1 MIKLTNKIA
10 CITGAA
16 SGIGQAMAQR
26 FITQDMQVIAIDI
39 NKDALQ
45 ATQQTTSQPDNF
57 HSFVVDVA
65 DEAAM
70 HQLAQEVTN
79 KFGIV
84 DILCNNAGIGAHK
97 GRIWDID
104 SENWHKVFN
113 VNFWGILNTIR
124 AFVPMM
130 IEGNKERYIVNT
142 CSGVAFGTQW
152 GQSPYVSSKS
162 AVLSLS
168 ELLFHE
174 LQKDD
179 SAINVS
185 VLVPTFVQTRDY
197 LTVKGEAPNKDDVLQ
212 ADDVVDIMLAG
223 IENKQFYIFTHP
235 KGLAKR
241 VQVKMESMIN
251 MTDPIFSDQ
260 LYYKEK

>member
-1 MIKLTNKIA
+1 MIDTKNKIA

-16 SGIGQAMAQR
+16 SGIGQAMVHR
-26 FITQDMQVIAIDI
+26 FLSQDMQVIGVDI

-45 ATQQTTSQPDNF
+45 ATKTTSVHPDNF
-57 HSFVVDVA
+57 HPFEVDIA
-65 DEAAM
+65 DEDAVNQFAN
-70 HQLAQEVTN
+70 EVRAS
-79 KFGIV
+79 FGNI
-84 DILCNNAGIGAHK
+84 DMLCNNAGIGAHK
-97 GRIWDID
+97 GRIWDISSD
-104 SENWHKVFN
+104 NWHKVFN
-113 VNFWGILNTIR
+113 VNFWGIANMIR

-130 IEGNKERYIVNT
+130 LNGNKKRYIINT

-174 LQKDD
+174 LKKDE
-179 SAINVS
+179 SAIQVS

-197 LTVKGEAPNKDDVLQ
+197 LTVKGDAPKKDDVLQ
-212 ADDVVDIMLAG
+212 ADDVVDIMLEG
-223 IENKQFYIFTHP
+223 IENQQFYIFTHP
-235 KGLAKR
+235 RGLAKR

-251 MTDPIFSDQ
+251 MTDPIFSEH